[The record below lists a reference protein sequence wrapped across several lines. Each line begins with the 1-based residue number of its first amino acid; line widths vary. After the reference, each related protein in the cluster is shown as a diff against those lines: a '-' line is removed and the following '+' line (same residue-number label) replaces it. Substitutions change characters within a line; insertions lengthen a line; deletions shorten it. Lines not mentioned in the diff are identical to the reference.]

1 VVGDERD
8 LIRVRTNYRRPEELA
23 YVYRTRAR
31 PENARRL
38 FLEYIDKINQLKERP
53 EFYNTL
59 ITNCTTDVWSL
70 VRALSD
76 QIPLDRRVL
85 LSGHFPEYAY
95 DLGSLDTRVPFPELK
110 ARSLINDSAHAA
122 DQAPDFSARIRAGLP
137 RPPIRPAGRR

>member
-1 VVGDERD
+1 
-8 LIRVRTNYRRPEELA
+8 
-23 YVYRTRAR
+23 
-31 PENARRL
+31 
-38 FLEYIDKINQLKERP
+38 
-53 EFYNTL
+53 
-59 ITNCTTDVWSL
+59 

-110 ARSLINDSAHAA
+110 ARSLINDRAHAA